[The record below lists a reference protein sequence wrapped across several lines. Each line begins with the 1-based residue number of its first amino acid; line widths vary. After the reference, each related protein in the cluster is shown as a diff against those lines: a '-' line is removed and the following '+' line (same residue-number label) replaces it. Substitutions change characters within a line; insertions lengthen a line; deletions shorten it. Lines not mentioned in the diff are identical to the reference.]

1 VIYGSF
7 FPHYSELRETLWT
20 DLDVTANDHS
30 ARAGHFWQ
38 CAQPL
43 ILASK
48 SWGRRLVLQQTGI
61 PFVATPAELDE
72 REIEREIRTKDG
84 GADEVAR
91 ALARAKALKISVT
104 APEAYVLGADQ
115 VASCEG
121 RLFGKPDDLAQAAQ
135 QLAFLSGRSHRLH
148 SAVALARG
156 GSIVFETVCHADLR
170 MRELSASFIDAYL
183 GIAGDGALASAGAYQ
198 IEGMGVHLFSEVSGD
213 HWTILGL
220 PILPVLNALRRE
232 SALAG

>member
-1 VIYGSF
+1 M
-7 FPHYSELRETLWT
+7 
-20 DLDVTANDHS
+20 TANNLSPGASHL
-30 ARAGHFWQ
+30 WQ

-61 PFVATPAELDE
+61 PFVAMPAELDE
-72 REIEREIRTKDG
+72 RKIEDEIRAKDG

-91 ALARAKALKISVT
+91 ALARAKALKISLT

-115 VASCEG
+115 VASCDG
-121 RLFGKPDDLAQAAQ
+121 RLFGKPGALAEAAQ
-135 QLAFLSGRSHRLH
+135 QLAFLSGRPHRLH

-156 GSIVFETVCHADLR
+156 GSILFETVSHAELR
-170 MRELSASFIDAYL
+170 MRELSASFIEAYL
-183 GIAGDGALASAGAYQ
+183 IVAGDGALSSAGAYQ
-198 IEGMGVHLFSEVSGD
+198 IEGMGVHLFSEVAGD

-220 PILPVLNALRRE
+220 PILPVLDALRRE
-232 SALAG
+232 LALLG